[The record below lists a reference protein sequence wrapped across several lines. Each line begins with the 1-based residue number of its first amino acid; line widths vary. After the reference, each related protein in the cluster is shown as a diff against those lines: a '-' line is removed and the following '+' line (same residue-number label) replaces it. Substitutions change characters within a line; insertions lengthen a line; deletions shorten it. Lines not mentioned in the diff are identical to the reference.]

1 LAKQPQS
8 DCHDTLPWLIS
19 ISLGLMTAQEYLN
32 GLAAYRDTFW
42 PEFVQHDDCIF
53 LALNPTY

>member
-1 LAKQPQS
+1 
-8 DCHDTLPWLIS
+8 
-19 ISLGLMTAQEYLN
+19 MTAQEYLN

-53 LALNPTY
+53 LALNPTYYPIDEANGPIAK